1 MDRVALDWVA
11 LSRIADVD
19 AAAWDALVPDGNPF
33 VRHAFLHA
41 LEASGSLRPELGWEP
56 RHVAG
61 FRDGR
66 LVAAAPAYLKHNS
79 HGEFVFDWHWA
90 DASHRLGITYYPK
103 LLVAVPYSPVPGPR
117 LLFDARHWPDATTAR
132 DTIRAHLRDIVA
144 RERLS
149 GVHINFHREDER
161 TADPAF
167 VERIDWQYHWP
178 NRGYRTFEE
187 FLGALVH
194 RKRKNIRQER
204 QRLAAQGWTFRHVRG
219 IAATDADIRLMF
231 RCYRRTFAEKGNT
244 PALTE
249 DAFVRL
255 CADPTLGVT
264 LVQALAD
271 GVPQASALLME
282 GGGRL
287 YGRYWGTLREA
298 PALHFETCYHQGIM
312 HAIDAGLAVFEPGA
326 QGEHKIA
333 RGFLPVPTWSSHH
346 LAHEGLFAAVRRH
359 VARETEGQR
368 QLGVALA
375 AMDPYRASDAAP

>member
-1 MDRVALDWVA
+1 MDWVS

-41 LEASGSLRPELGWEP
+41 LEASGSLRPELGWAP

-61 FRDGR
+61 LRDGR

-90 DASHRLGITYYPK
+90 DASHRSGIPYYPK

-117 LLFDARHWPDATTAR
+117 LLFHPDHWPDARTAH
-132 DTIRAHLRDIVA
+132 DALRAHLREVVA
-144 RERLS
+144 SERLS

-161 TADPAF
+161 TTDPAF
-167 VERIDWQYHWP
+167 VERTDWQYHWP
-178 NRGYRTFEE
+178 NRAYRTFAD

-194 RKRKNIRQER
+194 KKRKNIRQER
-204 QRLAAQGWTFRHVRG
+204 DRLAAEGWTFRRVAG
-219 IAATDADIRLMF
+219 SVASDADITLMF
-231 RCYRRTFAEKGNT
+231 RCYLRTFTDKGNT

-249 DAFVRL
+249 DAFRRL
-255 CADPTLGVT
+255 CAAPGLGVT
-264 LVQALAD
+264 LVQGLKD
-271 GVPQASALLME
+271 GAPRASALLMQ

-287 YGRYWGTLREA
+287 YGRYWGTLLEA
-298 PALHFETCYHQGIM
+298 PALHFETCYHQGIE
-312 HAIDAGLAVFEPGA
+312 HAIEADLGVFEPGA

-333 RGFLPVPTWSSHH
+333 RGFLPVPTWSTHF

-368 QLGVALA
+368 QLGIALA
-375 AMDPYRASDAAP
+375 AMDPYRAAESPPDPGR